1 MNTWATREVVVLRAI
16 VEAEEAGD
24 DPNAAAMSVGDF
36 DRDQRLRCIQRLHDG
51 GYIEARFHR
60 GDDRLLSAHVLRAL
74 PSALRA
80 VGVWPPATT
89 PVEEKR
95 RRRFAFM
102 ERLYER
108 TDGDAM
114 SRVNFR
120 QVGAELGWTE
130 DEAQKVALYLRDEGL
145 LTFPVMGG
153 AVSISHA
160 GVVEMEAA
168 IEHPDRPTTHFPA
181 ISVIN
186 VYGDVRDSQLQAGT
200 HESRQDRGTQ

>member
-1 MNTWATREVVVLRAI
+1 MLLRAI
-16 VEAEEAGD
+16 VDAEEAGD
-24 DPNAAAMSVGDF
+24 DPNAAARAVGDF
-36 DRDQRLRCIQRLHDG
+36 DRDQRLLCIQRLHDG
-51 GYIEARFHR
+51 GYIEARFQR

-80 VGVWPPATT
+80 VGVWPRLAT

-108 TDGDAM
+108 TDGHPM

-120 QVGAELGWTE
+120 DIGVELGWPE
-130 DEAQKVALYLRDEGL
+130 DEAQRVALYLRDEGL

-153 AVSISHA
+153 AVSITHA

-168 IEHPDRPTTHFPA
+168 MEDPDRPTSHFPA

-186 VYGDVRDSQLQAGT
+186 VYGDVQDSQLQAGT
-200 HESRQDRGTQ
+200 HESRQQRGIQ